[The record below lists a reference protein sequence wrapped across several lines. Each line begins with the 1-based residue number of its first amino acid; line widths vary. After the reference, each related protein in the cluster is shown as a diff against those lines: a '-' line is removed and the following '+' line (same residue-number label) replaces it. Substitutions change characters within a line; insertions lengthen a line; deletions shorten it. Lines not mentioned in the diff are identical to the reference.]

1 MAVVIEQVLHEQTD
15 TNKIFQVMF
24 FFSQYPN
31 GTRKALTPPFHYST
45 TGLPG
50 ITQFFTVR
58 TQADSFQ
65 WFQNFPYHKDFY
77 CTCNI
82 IRWENLVNNSC
93 LYVTSAIKA
102 ILGKDKTRHGKQMA
116 KKHNSIPSPSFQYQP
131 SVLSP

>member
-1 MAVVIEQVLHEQTD
+1 M
-15 TNKIFQVMF
+15 
-24 FFSQYPN
+24 
-31 GTRKALTPPFHYST
+31 
-45 TGLPG
+45 
-50 ITQFFTVR
+50 R

-116 KKHNSIPSPSFQYQP
+116 KNTTASQVLPFNISLLFYLLKDSTGTIPLFKKIIPSMVSYVATGFGFVTLFSDIPIYTFRVILFP
-131 SVLSP
+131 IKL